1 MSGDNHRV
9 NASPPPSAAAQ
20 PPDPTPTP
28 ETAPQGVG
36 PWNMPLTVC
45 PTPDMARPLPARPAP
60 HAVGLETHQVG
71 SVPQDGTLGDHPARP
86 AFEDGSL
93 AGESPQLTGP
103 SGEGSSQVPGPH
115 GPGSVLKRRTGWGGS
130 ATAPEGSRT
139 DSEGPQTGWGGSRT
153 GPEGPRKGW
162 KGLATPL
169 GILAAVAG
177 AFAYVGTVDPNE
189 PGHYPVCPL
198 LKLTGT
204 YCPGCGGL
212 RSAHAFV
219 HGDLGA
225 AFSANAVATT
235 GYFLFAVVWVLWLVR
250 AWRGQPLR
258 IRLAPAWWWG
268 IGALLL
274 VFTVVRNL
282 PFGSA
287 LAP

>member
-1 MSGDNHRV
+1 
-9 NASPPPSAAAQ
+9 
-20 PPDPTPTP
+20 
-28 ETAPQGVG
+28 
-36 PWNMPLTVC
+36 
-45 PTPDMARPLPARPAP
+45 MARPVSARPVPQDGTLDDHPARPAP
-60 HAVGLETHQVG
+60 
-71 SVPQDGTLGDHPARP
+71 QDGALGDHPARP

-93 AGESPQLTGP
+93 AGETPQPTGP
-103 SGEGSSQVPGPH
+103 SGEGSSQ
-115 GPGSVLKRRTGWGGS
+115 GS
-130 ATAPEGSRT
+130 
-139 DSEGPQTGWGGSRT
+139 
-153 GPEGPRKGW
+153 RKGW

-204 YCPGCGGL
+204 FCPGCGGL

-225 AFSANAVATT
+225 AFSANAVATA

-268 IGALLL
+268 IGTLLL

>member
-1 MSGDNHRV
+1 MDTTPTP
-9 NASPPPSAAAQ
+9 ATE
-20 PPDPTPTP
+20 PPDP
-28 ETAPQGVG
+28 EAEPQGAG
-36 PWNMPLTVC
+36 PWSMPLTVC
-45 PTPDMARPLPARPAP
+45 PTPDVARPTPPPPAP
-60 HAVGLETHQVG
+60 EGAPGAVGPHQ
-71 SVPQDGTLGDHPARP
+71 A
-86 AFEDGSL
+86 
-93 AGESPQLTGP
+93 
-103 SGEGSSQVPGPH
+103 
-115 GPGSVLKRRTGWGGS
+115 RTGWAG
-130 ATAPEGSRT
+130 ATR
-139 DSEGPQTGWGGSRT
+139 R
-153 GPEGPRKGW
+153 
-162 KGLATPL
+162 LATPL

-198 LKLTGT
+198 LKLTGAF
-204 YCPGCGGL
+204 CPGCGGL

-258 IRLAPAWWWG
+258 IVLAPVWWWG

-274 VFTVVRNL
+274 IFTIVRNL

>member
-1 MSGDNHRV
+1 MGAD
-9 NASPPPSAAAQ
+9 
-20 PPDPTPTP
+20 
-28 ETAPQGVG
+28 
-36 PWNMPLTVC
+36 
-45 PTPDMARPLPARPAP
+45 
-60 HAVGLETHQVG
+60 GLQA
-71 SVPQDGTLGDHPARP
+71 DR
-86 AFEDGSL
+86 
-93 AGESPQLTGP
+93 
-103 SGEGSSQVPGPH
+103 
-115 GPGSVLKRRTGWGGS
+115 
-130 ATAPEGSRT
+130 
-139 DSEGPQTGWGGSRT
+139 
-153 GPEGPRKGW
+153 EGPRKGW

-198 LKLTGT
+198 LQLTGAF
-204 YCPGCGGL
+204 CPGCGGL
-212 RSAHAFV
+212 RSAHAFA

-225 AFSANAVATT
+225 AFSANAVATA

-250 AWRGQPLR
+250 ARRGQPLR

>member
-9 NASPPPSAAAQ
+9 NASPPPSAPQ
-20 PPDPTPTP
+20 PPDPTPG
-28 ETAPQGVG
+28 AVPQGAG

-45 PTPDMARPLPARPAP
+45 PTPDMARPVSAGPGPRSAHPAP
-60 HAVGLETHQVG
+60 HQAGPE
-71 SVPQDGTLGDHPARP
+71 PQDGAVDHPARP
-86 AFEDGSL
+86 AFEDGSP
-93 AGESPQLTGP
+93 AGEIPQPTGP
-103 SGEGSSQVPGPH
+103 SGEGSSQ
-115 GPGSVLKRRTGWGGS
+115 GS
-130 ATAPEGSRT
+130 
-139 DSEGPQTGWGGSRT
+139 
-153 GPEGPRKGW
+153 RKGW

-204 YCPGCGGL
+204 FCPGCGGL

-225 AFSANAVATT
+225 AFSANAVATA

-258 IRLAPAWWWG
+258 IRLAPTWWWA
-268 IGALLL
+268 IGTLLL